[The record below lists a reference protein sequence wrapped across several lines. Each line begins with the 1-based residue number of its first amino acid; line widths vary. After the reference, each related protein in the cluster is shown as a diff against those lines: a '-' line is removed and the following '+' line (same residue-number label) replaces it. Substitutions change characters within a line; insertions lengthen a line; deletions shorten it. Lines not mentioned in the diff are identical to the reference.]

1 MKKVG
6 NFPVLCTPAS
16 TSPDSSNSDKGA
28 GGGGGAGGEPGRAV
42 EGLLEPDD
50 LVLGPIG
57 HLGPLVELVDHPVQH
72 RLLAVA
78 AVPAGLLHQEAQGRH
93 LEEEPQLGLG
103 RRGRHVGE
111 DALLLHYDL
120 RHHRPYSQASY
131 ACIYAGAHAGSVY

>member
-6 NFPVLCTPAS
+6 
-16 TSPDSSNSDKGA
+16 NSDKGA